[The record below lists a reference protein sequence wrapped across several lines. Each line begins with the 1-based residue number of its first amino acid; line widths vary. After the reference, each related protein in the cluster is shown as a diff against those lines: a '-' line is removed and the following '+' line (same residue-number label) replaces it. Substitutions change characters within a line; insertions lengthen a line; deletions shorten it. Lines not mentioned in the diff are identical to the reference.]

1 MLKVIVIGLLI
12 LNIIGFGAVAL
23 DKYKAI
29 HRKWR
34 IPERFFFIIATLG
47 ASIGVLSGCH
57 LFHHKTQHNSFMW
70 GLPAILAAQLAGVV
84 YFWWH

>member
-1 MLKVIVIGLLI
+1 MLKITVIVILI
-12 LNIIGFGAVAL
+12 LNIMGFAAVAL

-34 IPERFFFIIATLG
+34 IPERFFFIIAAMG
-47 ASIGVLSGCH
+47 ASIGVLWGCH

-70 GLPAILAAQLAGVV
+70 GLPAILAVQLGGII
-84 YFWWH
+84 YLWWH